1 MPKKIDVFLVFE
13 RNQRNSYT
21 YKGVTTIG
29 PGPNWLG
36 LIAEL
41 EAKGYD
47 LTVDGRPAAPTVQDL
62 TESLKTAAV
71 TVFVGHGIGSKHGE
85 RFVATQVKLVDGL
98 IQSSDGILKAKFS
111 NDGKTYYPDNGAT
124 WEKIQVSNVTAVF
137 TCNSN
142 SELPRAFDQNPG
154 SYLITNDGGKD
165 GVTRIGTME
174 QAAYEFVRT
183 YASTGKP
190 QAAVQAAQ
198 RTFDTLAKGFA
209 SDQGDTLKMDFVP
222 WTRRPSMCDR

>member
-1 MPKKIDVFLVFE
+1 MAKKIDVFLVFE

-21 YKGVTTIG
+21 YQGVTTIG
-29 PGPNWLG
+29 PGPDWLG

-47 LTVDGRPAAPTVQDL
+47 LTVDGPPAAPTVQDL
-62 TESLKTAAV
+62 TDSLKTAAV

-111 NDGKTYYPDNGAT
+111 KDGKTYYPDSGAT

-137 TCNSN
+137 TCNSD
-142 SELPRAFDQNPG
+142 SELPRAFEQNPG
-154 SYLITNDGGKD
+154 SYLVTNDGGKD

-174 QAAYEFVRT
+174 QAAYDFVRT
-183 YASTGKP
+183 YASTGQP

-198 RTFDTLAKGFA
+198 KTFDTLGKRYAA
-209 SDQGDTLKMDFVP
+209 DRGDTVRSNYVHRP
-222 WTRRPSMCDR
+222 RRPSMCDR